1 MVLNKLWV
9 KKEINMKMKE
19 KFEASENKSIAHQNL
34 SDTAKTVFI
43 GKFIVKNAHF
53 KKQKDFK

>member
-1 MVLNKLWV
+1 
-9 KKEINMKMKE
+9 MKE
-19 KFEASENKSIAHQNL
+19 KLEASENKSIAYQNL

-43 GKFIVKNAHF
+43 GKFIVTNAHF